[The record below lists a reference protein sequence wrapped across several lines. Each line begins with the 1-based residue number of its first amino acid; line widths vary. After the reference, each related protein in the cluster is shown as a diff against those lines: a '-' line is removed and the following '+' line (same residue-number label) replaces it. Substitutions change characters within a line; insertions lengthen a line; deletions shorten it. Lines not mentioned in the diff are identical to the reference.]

1 MDVRDAEAQ
10 ELLERILEEL
20 RALREQTL
28 RQNELLEAIL
38 QKLDSIERTQYS

>member
-20 RALREQTL
+20 RALREQAA
-28 RQNELLEAIL
+28 RQGDLLEAIL
-38 QKLDSIERTQYS
+38 RKLDSIERTQYS